1 MAYDEIRVVYESMEE
16 MCQTFNQGVEQ
27 LQDTNQEVQSLAS
40 MMEDGA
46 LLGRGGDAFVDAIR
60 GKLTPAI
67 SRLTEKFEELRD
79 DVQAAKQYAE
89 EADKRSKGMF

>member
-16 MCQTFNQGVEQ
+16 MCQTFNQGIEQ

-46 LLGRGGDAFVDAIR
+46 LLGRGGVAFVDAIR

>member
-16 MCQTFNQGVEQ
+16 MCQVFNQGIEQ
-27 LQDTNQEVQSLAS
+27 FQDTNQEMQTLAG

-46 LLGRGGDAFVDAIR
+46 LLGNGGSAFVEAIR

>member
-16 MCQTFNQGVEQ
+16 MCQSFNQGIEQ
-27 LQDTNQEVQSLAS
+27 LQDTNQEMQALAG

-46 LLGRGGDAFVDAIR
+46 LLGSGGAAFVDAIR

-89 EADKRSKGMF
+89 EADKSSKGMF